1 MIGEFRRVYRRWR
14 KLRHQNRALLR
25 VSPRA
30 CPRRDLRYARAEEL
44 DDTFRSPALHGEWAE
59 LECIF
64 AATCSIEDGKTGGVN
79 PGDRRALYYLVRGLK
94 PRRVLEIGTHVG
106 ASTFHIAAAL
116 ERNRHEDP
124 ADTGH
129 LTTVDIEDVNN
140 ECTASWKRLGLSM
153 SPAGMMATLGCED
166 RVRFVCDDSVSFLEN
181 SAERFDFIFLD
192 GSHAARLVYQEIP
205 LALSV
210 LSDGGSILLHD
221 YFPENRPLWSDGE
234 VVPGPCLAVR
244 RLRSE
249 DAKID
254 VMPPGA
260 LPCPGPRNLV
270 VR

>member
-59 LECIF
+59 
-64 AATCSIEDGKTGGVN
+64 
-79 PGDRRALYYLVRGLK
+79 
-94 PRRVLEIGTHVG
+94 
-106 ASTFHIAAAL
+106 L

-244 RLRSE
+244 RLHSE
-249 DAKID
+249 DAEID
-254 VMPPGA
+254 VMPLGA